1 MQNQAEGGEQDN
13 AYGSPEG
20 ASAAESE
27 GRPGSGD
34 HSPQAGA
41 VHSGH
46 GTCAGAAGWPREPSG
61 AGEIRKAG
69 NEGAAPRAGAQ
80 ARREALKKEAGR
92 RRGGTQQRRR
102 DPLSAPGLP
111 AGPPRRGPPAASE
124 PPNPGLPLE
133 DWFLSSAPLPEAPPH
148 RSASPPAHDVI
159 LRTLAPGK
167 ERLAGTGWQTSQELG
182 ARPGAEPTGS

>member
-1 MQNQAEGGEQDN
+1 MQNQAERDEQDN
-13 AYGSPEG
+13 AYGSPER

-27 GRPGSGD
+27 GRPRSGG

-41 VHSGH
+41 VHRGH

-92 RRGGTQQRRR
+92 HRGGTQQRRR
-102 DPLSAPGLP
+102 DPLSAPVLP
-111 AGPPRRGPPAASE
+111 AGPPSRGPSRCILAPKPLSPIGGLVPLLGS
-124 PPNPGLPLE
+124 PPRSP
-133 DWFLSSAPLPEAPPH
+133 APP
-148 RSASPPAHDVI
+148 V
-159 LRTLAPGK
+159 
-167 ERLAGTGWQTSQELG
+167 RLAHCT
-182 ARPGAEPTGS
+182 

>member
-1 MQNQAEGGEQDN
+1 MHNQAERGEQDN
-13 AYGSPEG
+13 AYGSPER

-27 GRPGSGD
+27 GRPRSGG

-92 RRGGTQQRRR
+92 RRGGTQQRRET
-102 DPLSAPGLP
+102 LS
-111 AGPPRRGPPAASE
+111 PPPCYPRVRPAA
-124 PPNPGLPLE
+124 
-133 DWFLSSAPLPEAPPH
+133 APAA
-148 RSASPPAHDVI
+148 AS
-159 LRTLAPGK
+159 
-167 ERLAGTGWQTSQELG
+167 
-182 ARPGAEPTGS
+182 